1 MFLRPHLAV
10 GMPLSRLCVPCV
22 GSGPLMGELGV
33 LAASVVLIASLAL
46 AYGPVAA
53 PSAFKGAVA
62 LPLLGEIGWVRLA
75 LFGAGILFAAV
86 PSLQGFPIIFFFGL
100 SIARWQFPSE
110 LLWLGQIPFLGLF
123 LPAVLSAGAIC
134 LIAMPVFTV
143 KEIVHPAESAR
154 ELGSS
159 ILAGMENGA
168 KNSLGLV
175 AATSSI
181 GLIVGL
187 LVLAALGVRIS
198 IMVTEIASSS
208 LFLVFFLVMI
218 ASLVLGMGL
227 PTIAAYILLVIV
239 VAPSITKL
247 GAPLVAAHMFIFY
260 FGVIS
265 SITPPVALAAYAASG
280 ISGANAMRT
289 GFTACRLAITA
300 FIVPYLFVYYP
311 ELLLTQGTFGE
322 IAYRLTVSSVG
333 IIFVAMAAMG
343 YGRSLL
349 GAGDR
354 LVMAVAAALLFLASP
369 WLNLAGLLIGA
380 GHMVFLQ
387 KSGNA
392 PAAAL

>member
-1 MFLRPHLAV
+1 
-10 GMPLSRLCVPCV
+10 
-22 GSGPLMGELGV
+22 
-33 LAASVVLIASLAL
+33 
-46 AYGPVAA
+46 
-53 PSAFKGAVA
+53 
-62 LPLLGEIGWVRLA
+62 
-75 LFGAGILFAAV
+75 
-86 PSLQGFPIIFFFGL
+86 
-100 SIARWQFPSE
+100 
-110 LLWLGQIPFLGLF
+110 
-123 LPAVLSAGAIC
+123 
-134 LIAMPVFTV
+134 
-143 KEIVHPAESAR
+143 
-154 ELGSS
+154 
-159 ILAGMENGA
+159 
-168 KNSLGLV
+168 
-175 AATSSI
+175 
-181 GLIVGL
+181 
-187 LVLAALGVRIS
+187 
-198 IMVTEIASSS
+198 MVTEIASSS

-247 GAPLVAAHMFIFY
+247 GAPFVAAHMFIFY

-354 LVMAVAAALLFLASP
+354 LVMAVAAALLFSP
-369 WLNLAGLLIGA
+369 RRG
-380 GHMVFLQ
+380 
-387 KSGNA
+387 
-392 PAAAL
+392 